1 MDRAQK
7 AESIETLKGV
17 FSDSGAVVVT
27 HYLGLT
33 VAEMTDLRG
42 RLRKEGATLKV
53 VKNRLAQ
60 KALDG
65 AGGEGGYD
73 LFKGPVAIA
82 YGSDP
87 VSAAKV
93 VVQYAKD
100 NEKFSVIGG
109 LLGDTD
115 RAFDE
120 KAADKGLAT
129 LPSLDQIRAKIVGL
143 LQAPATKV
151 AGVLQAPAAQL
162 ARGAVRLH
170 ACQRRRL
177 RSSPNTLSLIQGNPN
192 MSKLEKL
199 VDDLSTLTV
208 LEAAD
213 LSKLLEEKWGVSA
226 AAPVAAAAAAGPAA
240 AAPAE
245 VVEEQTEFTVIITAV
260 GDKKINVIKEVRG
273 VRPDLGLKEAKD
285 LVESAPAAVKENIS
299 KQEAEEVKKK
309 LEEAGAS
316 VTIK

>member
-17 FSDSGAVVVT
+17 FADSGAVVVT

-65 AGGEGGYD
+65 AGGEGGYA

-109 LLGDTD
+109 LLDQSTVLD
-115 RAFDE
+115 ENAVRA
-120 KAADKGLAT
+120 LAT
-129 LPSLDQIRAKIVGL
+129 LPSLDQIRAKLIGL

-151 AGVLQAPAAQL
+151 AGVLAAPAAQL
-162 ARGAVRLH
+162 ARVLAAH
-170 ACQRRRL
+170 A
-177 RSSPNTLSLIQGNPN
+177 
-192 MSKLEKL
+192 
-199 VDDLSTLTV
+199 
-208 LEAAD
+208 
-213 LSKLLEEKWGVSA
+213 
-226 AAPVAAAAAAGPAA
+226 
-240 AAPAE
+240 
-245 VVEEQTEFTVIITAV
+245 
-260 GDKKINVIKEVRG
+260 
-273 VRPDLGLKEAKD
+273 AKD
-285 LVESAPAAVKENIS
+285 
-299 KQEAEEVKKK
+299 EA
-309 LEEAGAS
+309 
-316 VTIK
+316 

>member
-17 FSDSGAVVVT
+17 FADSGAVVVT

-109 LLGDTD
+109 LLDQTTVLDGD
-115 RAFDE
+115 AV
-120 KAADKGLAT
+120 KALAT

-151 AGVLQAPAAQL
+151 AGVLAAPASQL
-162 ARGAVRLH
+162 ARV
-170 ACQRRRL
+170 
-177 RSSPNTLSLIQGNPN
+177 LS
-192 MSKLEKL
+192 
-199 VDDLSTLTV
+199 
-208 LEAAD
+208 AYA
-213 LSKLLEEKWGVSA
+213 
-226 AAPVAAAAAAGPAA
+226 
-240 AAPAE
+240 
-245 VVEEQTEFTVIITAV
+245 
-260 GDKKINVIKEVRG
+260 
-273 VRPDLGLKEAKD
+273 AKD
-285 LVESAPAAVKENIS
+285 
-299 KQEAEEVKKK
+299 AE
-309 LEEAGAS
+309 
-316 VTIK
+316 